1 MEEEIIEC
9 CPNCGC
15 AVAGELPEKDQWK
28 ELGKGLL
35 SGFIGG
41 YIGNKYGNE
50 DNADEI
56 AQNLAGGTYALLS
69 TGQKR
74 QVFEFCCP
82 NCGYSWRSHGF
93 GAPPQLSQSTI
104 NTNYIEQNSQDWE
117 NQAFIE
123 EWNQFFESENS
134 ILSSTNALNNY
145 LEKIES
151 IIRNNVR
158 ETVVVSEYRY
168 LQAFACSEYLYYCDA
183 GNTSYSKYGEEA
195 VDLAIQNFYDD
206 EYRVLKL
213 ILHSYNLDFGSSDIL
228 SVQKYFD
235 QNCPNIQGLQNT
247 LVKTEYLEQVYNF
260 SRFMSL
266 LKTAEELD
274 GKGMYKQAIDILN
287 LMLELDTP
295 NAYITA
301 SSHLYYCYL
310 FEEDYKSFWDAGK
323 AFRYAKQ
330 GADYAIEFMKSNYNS
345 EDLLSKEWM
354 TLVRDTASMF
364 QYGVGVEVNLSEAER
379 YLMIGVGHGDEES
392 KKLLKE
398 LYDPTVNQTGEN
410 ETAKENEQTYLEEL
424 KACMEDGIISDRE
437 RRLMDKL
444 RTKLGIS
451 EERAKELEK
460 TLLGN
465 NSDAEKEYLE
475 TYKECLSEDG
485 EISPKERRLLDK
497 LREKLGIS
505 EARAKAIES
514 SLSTASLSNEEQEYL
529 ESYKEASVDGTVS
542 EKERK
547 LLEKLRIMYGISENR
562 AKELENM

>member
-1 MEEEIIEC
+1 MEEEVIEY

-35 SGFIGG
+35 SGFIGS
-41 YIGNKYGNE
+41 YVGNKYGNE
-50 DNADEI
+50 NNADEI

-82 NCGYSWRSHGF
+82 NCGYSWRSHGL
-93 GAPPQLSQSTI
+93 GTSPQLSQSTI

-117 NQAFIE
+117 SQAFIE
-123 EWNQFFESENS
+123 EWNRFFETENS
-134 ILSSTNALNNY
+134 ILSSANALNNY
-145 LEKIES
+145 LEKIET
-151 IIRNNVR
+151 IIRDNVR
-158 ETVVVSEYRY
+158 EPVVVSEYRY

-195 VDLAIQNFYDD
+195 IDLAIQNFYDD

-213 ILHSYNLDFGSSDIL
+213 VLHSYNMDFGSSDIL
-228 SVQKYFD
+228 AVQKYYD
-235 QNCPNIQGLQNT
+235 RDCPNIQGLQNT
-247 LVKTEYLEQVYNF
+247 FVNTDYLEQVYNF
-260 SRFMSL
+260 SRYSSL
-266 LKTAEELD
+266 YSTALKLD
-274 GKGMYKQAIDILN
+274 EKTLYKQALEA
-287 LMLELDTP
+287 LKMMLDLDTP
-295 NAYITA
+295 LAYITA
-301 SSHLYYCYL
+301 STHLYFCHL
-310 FEEDYKSFWDAGK
+310 IEKDYASFWDENE

-330 GADYAIEFMKSNYNS
+330 GADYAVEFMKSNYDP
-345 EDLLSKEWM
+345 EDQLCKKWM
-354 TLVRDTASMF
+354 TLVRETASMF
-364 QYGVGVEVNLSEAER
+364 QCGIGVEVNLPEAER
-379 YLMIGVGHGDEES
+379 YLMIGVGHDDEEC

-398 LYDPTVNQTGEN
+398 LYDPTVKQVCEN
-410 ETAKENEQTYLEEL
+410 DVAKENEQTYLEEL
-424 KACMEDGIISDRE
+424 KACMEDGNISDRE

-460 TLLGN
+460 TLLGS

-475 TYKECLSEDG
+475 TYKDCLSEDG

-505 EARAKAIES
+505 EARAKAIEA

-529 ESYKEASVDGTVS
+529 ESYKEASVDGTIS

-562 AKELENM
+562 AKELEKM